1 MGKKKKTNPQSK
13 PIQNKKEEK
22 PSNTNIKGSLVKTYA
37 ILGGLILSY
46 FILTFS
52 TNSID
57 KKMDKIANS
66 NTEIVYKLTV
76 DNNILLL
83 SQGDN
88 FLGVTRYTSLPLG
101 RVSIRESKS
110 ETNSNLITYSF
121 RGENRNNLVIGGENK
136 NYKEIIFTDVTDD
149 NGVKITKETTISIP
163 SGDIFLVSAPYTS
176 SYENIKVI
184 TNDNTVIDLK

>member
-22 PSNTNIKGSLVKTYA
+22 TSNTNIKGSLVKTYA

-83 SQGDN
+83 SQGDK

-121 RGENRNNLVIGGENK
+121 RGENRNNLVIGGESK

>member
-22 PSNTNIKGSLVKTYA
+22 TSNTNIKGSLVKTYA